1 VKPAVVR
8 KRVARSAG
16 ADLVSIREA
25 VEVVLVRQ
33 VVKGAT
39 GHRQRGQVITA
50 QRGAVQLQMFVGYAG
65 KLRPASPSPL
75 ALAHGPKAACSE
87 HEHPGS

>member
-1 VKPAVVR
+1 MV
-8 KRVARSAG
+8 
-16 ADLVSIREA
+16 
-25 VEVVLVRQ
+25 
-33 VVKGAT
+33 
-39 GHRQRGQVITA
+39 
-50 QRGAVQLQMFVGYAG
+50 VGYAG